1 MFEGGEL
8 LVECDATLTKTKYV
22 WLQKPTKMKRSRRLL
37 LRQLIHSSLRTARAW
52 NKWIGWAMSS
62 KLEPMIRAAK
72 IVEKHLDGIIK
83 AIMFRLEGLDLYPQT
98 ATTHTDS

>member
-1 MFEGGEL
+1 
-8 LVECDATLTKTKYV
+8 
-22 WLQKPTKMKRSRRLL
+22 
-37 LRQLIHSSLRTARAW
+37 
-52 NKWIGWAMSS
+52 MSS